1 MGVRIFRPAARV
13 AYSPSTADVAS
24 LGSPASASLIGP
36 LIDPHRHV
44 LRYGSA
50 IVIVL
55 LVAGLRLALT
65 PIMGTQAVLLPFV
78 LAVLGAAIFGGFG
91 PALLASVLAP
101 ILVTPFFAESIG
113 MIDLAWSGHVA
124 LFIVIGGM
132 VTVIMHRLQRS
143 AWAQQAALAVTWQ
156 SQREASRIEAQLRL
170 MADALPVLIAYVD
183 ANQRYRFNN
192 NGYEEWFGIESGE
205 LHGRHMQA
213 VWGNAAYEAL
223 RPHVDAALAGNR
235 VECDLQLPYGSGIRD
250 VRVHLMP
257 DIGPS
262 KAVGGLFAVIED
274 VSERKRA
281 ERAMLDKVS
290 RLSLALRAGGAGT
303 FEWDIDAD
311 VLVWS
316 EENLELHGLRPGT
329 FRRDREAWLDCVHA
343 DDRPSVLRALE
354 RSHVDG
360 RFAIEYR
367 VCRKDTGAIR
377 WVHSCGQV
385 ISNEAGTNR
394 LVGISAD
401 VSEPGRIER

>member
-1 MGVRIFRPAARV
+1 MALTRGILWDGCTHLQTGSSRRV
-13 AYSPSTADVAS
+13 FGFDSGCSQ
-24 LGSPASASLIGP
+24 LGQSGFASLIGP

-65 PIMGTQAVLLPFV
+65 PFMGTQAVLLPFV

-192 NGYEEWFGIESGE
+192 NGYEEWFGIKSGE
-205 LHGRHMQA
+205 LHGRHIQA
-213 VWGNAAYEAL
+213 VWGNAAYQRL
-223 RPHVDAALAGNR
+223 RPHVEAALAGNR
-235 VECDLQLPYGSGIRD
+235 VECESATPVWIRD
-250 VRVHLMP
+250 TRRSSTF
-257 DIGPS
+257 DAGYRTQRRR
-262 KAVGGLFAVIED
+262 
-274 VSERKRA
+274 ERP
-281 ERAMLDKVS
+281 LC
-290 RLSLALRAGGAGT
+290 G
-303 FEWDIDAD
+303 
-311 VLVWS
+311 
-316 EENLELHGLRPGT
+316 
-329 FRRDREAWLDCVHA
+329 DR
-343 DDRPSVLRALE
+343 
-354 RSHVDG
+354 G
-360 RFAIEYR
+360 R
-367 VCRKDTGAIR
+367 
-377 WVHSCGQV
+377 Q
-385 ISNEAGTNR
+385 
-394 LVGISAD
+394 
-401 VSEPGRIER
+401 